1 VTSAVASSCASRPP
15 RRPASAVL
23 VLVRHGESEANVA
36 RLLLGRTDSPL
47 SENGARQARAVARV
61 LAPAQRVVSS
71 PLERARLTAAALA
84 LGSEI
89 EIDARWV
96 EVDYGEYEGQPLDA
110 VPAEVWRRWRSD
122 RHFRPPGGE
131 TLAELALRV
140 RAACDELF
148 AEPGRGARA
157 EDGDVVVVSHV
168 SPIKA
173 AVAWAL
179 RSEEPL
185 DWRLHLSTGSL
196 TRIGW
201 GTDGPVLHAFNVPAP
216 ADVP

>member
-1 VTSAVASSCASRPP
+1 
-15 RRPASAVL
+15 VL

-47 SENGARQARAVARV
+47 SEHGARQARAVARV

-84 LGSEI
+84 LGSEV
-89 EIDARWV
+89 EIDERWV
-96 EVDYGEYEGQPLDA
+96 EIDYGEYEGQPLDA
-110 VPAEVWRRWRSD
+110 VPAEVWRRWRRD

-140 RAACDELF
+140 CAACDELF
-148 AEPGRGARA
+148 AEPGSGARA
-157 EDGDVVVVSHV
+157 EDGDVIVVSHV

-179 RSEEPL
+179 GSEEPL
-185 DWRLHLSTGSL
+185 DWRLHLSTGSV

-201 GTDGPVLHAFNVPAP
+201 GTEGPVLHAFNVTVPDDAP
-216 ADVP
+216 

>member
-1 VTSAVASSCASRPP
+1 
-15 RRPASAVL
+15 VL
-23 VLVRHGESEANVA
+23 VLVRHGESEANAA

-47 SENGARQARAVARV
+47 SERGARQAAALGSLLGTVH
-61 LAPAQRVVSS
+61 RVVSS
-71 PLERARLTAAALA
+71 PLMRARRTAAALEA
-84 LGSEI
+84 GREI
-89 EIDARWV
+89 EIDERWV

-122 RHFRPPGGE
+122 PHFRPPGGE
-131 TLAELALRV
+131 TLSELAGRV
-140 RAACDELF
+140 RLACDELF

-179 RSEEPL
+179 RSAEPL

-201 GTDGPVLHAFNVPAP
+201 GTDGPVLHGFNLVPP
-216 ADVP
+216 ET

>member
-1 VTSAVASSCASRPP
+1 
-15 RRPASAVL
+15 VL

-47 SENGARQARAVARV
+47 SEHGVRQAEALARV
-61 LAPAQRVVSS
+61 LAPSPRVVSS
-71 PLERARLTAAALA
+71 PLERARLTAAAVA
-84 LGSEI
+84 RGSEV
-89 EIDARWV
+89 EIDERWV

-148 AEPGRGARA
+148 AEPGRGARS
-157 EDGDVVVVSHV
+157 EDTDVVVVSHV

-179 RSEEPL
+179 RSAEPL
-185 DWRLHLSTGSL
+185 DWRLHVSTGSV

-201 GTDGPVLHAFNVPAP
+201 GTDGPVLHGFNVVPDWEGLLAVPPGPAP
-216 ADVP
+216 

>member
-1 VTSAVASSCASRPP
+1 
-15 RRPASAVL
+15 VL

-47 SENGARQARAVARV
+47 SEHGARQAAAAAGV
-61 LAPAQRVVSS
+61 LAPVGRVISS
-71 PLERARLTAAALA
+71 PLERARRTAAAIGA
-84 LGSEI
+84 PAAI
-89 EIDARWV
+89 EIDERWV

-131 TLAELALRV
+131 TLAELATRV
-140 RAACDELF
+140 HAACDELF
-148 AEPGRGARA
+148 REPGRGARA
-157 EDGDVVVVSHV
+157 DDGDVVVVSHV

-179 RSEEPL
+179 RSDEPL

-201 GTDGPVLHAFNVPAP
+201 GTDGPVLHAFNVVPTADERLAPAP
-216 ADVP
+216 GRRS

>member
-1 VTSAVASSCASRPP
+1 
-15 RRPASAVL
+15 VL

-47 SENGARQARAVARV
+47 SEHGARQAAAVAPVLGPVHRV
-61 LAPAQRVVSS
+61 ISS
-71 PLERARLTAAALA
+71 PLERARLTATALA
-84 LGSEI
+84 VGKEI
-89 EIDARWV
+89 EIDERWV

-185 DWRLHLSTGSL
+185 DWRLHLSTGSV

-201 GTDGPVLHAFNVPAP
+201 GTDGPVLHGFNLVPVEDAP
-216 ADVP
+216 LAAPPRRGP

>member
-1 VTSAVASSCASRPP
+1 V
-15 RRPASAVL
+15 
-23 VLVRHGESEANVA
+23 H
-36 RLLLGRTDSPL
+36 
-47 SENGARQARAVARV
+47 
-61 LAPAQRVVSS
+61 RVVSS
-71 PLERARLTAAALA
+71 PLERARLTAAAL
-84 LGSEI
+84 GVPTEI
-89 EIDARWV
+89 EIDERWV

-157 EDGDVVVVSHV
+157 DDADVVVVSHV

-185 DWRLHLSTGSL
+185 DWRLHLSTGSV

-201 GTDGPVLHAFNVPAP
+201 GTDGPVLHGFNVVPAAGERLAP
-216 ADVP
+216 PPGRGS

>member
-1 VTSAVASSCASRPP
+1 
-15 RRPASAVL
+15 VL
-23 VLVRHGESEANVA
+23 LLVRHGESEANA
-36 RLLLGRTDSPL
+36 AGLLLGRTDSPL
-47 SENGARQARAVARV
+47 SERGERQAAALAPRLGPVRRV
-61 LAPAQRVVSS
+61 LSS
-71 PLERARLTAAALA
+71 PLARARRTAAALGCA
-84 LGSEI
+84 ADV

-96 EVDYGEYEGQPLDA
+96 EIDYGEFEGQPLAA
-110 VPAEVWRRWRSD
+110 VPAEVWRRWRAD
-122 RHFRPPGGE
+122 PDFRPPAGE
-131 TLAELALRV
+131 TLNELATRV

-157 EDGDVVVVSHV
+157 DDGDVVVVSHV

-179 RSEEPL
+179 GSTHPL

-201 GTDGPVLHAFNVPAP
+201 GTDGPLLYGYNLVPVEVDLAAP
-216 ADVP
+216 GAPGS

>member
-1 VTSAVASSCASRPP
+1 M
-15 RRPASAVL
+15 L

-47 SENGARQARAVARV
+47 SEHGARQAEALARV
-61 LAPAQRVVSS
+61 LAPAPRVVSS
-71 PLERARLTAAALA
+71 PLERARLTAAAVA
-84 LGSEI
+84 RGSGV
-89 EIDARWV
+89 EIDERWV

-131 TLAELALRV
+131 TLAELARHV
-140 RAACDELF
+140 GAACDELF
-148 AEPGRGARA
+148 AEPGRGARS

-179 RSEEPL
+179 GSAEPL
-185 DWRLHLSTGSL
+185 DWRLHVSTGSV

-201 GTDGPVLHAFNVPAP
+201 GTDGPVLHGFNV
-216 ADVP
+216 VPE